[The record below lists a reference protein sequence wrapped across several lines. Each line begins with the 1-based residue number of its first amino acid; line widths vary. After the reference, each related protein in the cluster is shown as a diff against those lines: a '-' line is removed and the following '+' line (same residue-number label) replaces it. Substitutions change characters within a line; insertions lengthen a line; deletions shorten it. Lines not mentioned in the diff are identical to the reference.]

1 MINHT
6 EDRENMIHEKVLI
19 ICEESKYIQLY
30 QTMFSEV
37 ISENVILLDKVFQK
51 TVTQF
56 EKIIFANK
64 IKKIVGK
71 FLPYLFWNRFQIISQ
86 INKINKKSEE
96 PIYLIFL
103 SPCLQ
108 KYYTKELLK
117 RIKEKYP
124 QVRTGLLFVDSVFVQ
139 QAANALELALDKEL
153 FDEVYSFDKKDS
165 EKYGFKHVDTPY
177 SRYKENQKKS
187 MYDLYF
193 CGSVKGRAELLK
205 NINDKLKN
213 DVSCSWDIFSNKST
227 NSKEIECIQ
236 TFTRCRDRSEV
247 LPYSEVLERTM
258 KAGCILDIVQKG
270 QNGNTIRYY
279 EAICNDKKLLTN
291 NRSVLNSKYYD
302 PRYIQYFSK
311 AEEIDVEWI
320 KRPCE
325 VNFGYQGE
333 FSPEILI
340 RKFISECEEKNDK

>member
-1 MINHT
+1 MESIMIITN
-6 EDRENMIHEKVLI
+6 
-19 ICEESKYIQLY
+19 
-30 QTMFSEV
+30 
-37 ISENVILLDKVFQK
+37 
-51 TVTQF
+51 
-56 EKIIFANK
+56 
-64 IKKIVGK
+64 
-71 FLPYLFWNRFQIISQ
+71 
-86 INKINKKSEE
+86 
-96 PIYLIFL
+96 
-103 SPCLQ
+103 
-108 KYYTKELLK
+108 
-117 RIKEKYP
+117 KYP
-124 QVRTGLLFVDSVFVQ
+124 NITDPNVCVFVQ
-139 QAANALELALDKEL
+139 QLVWTMADLGYQCMVIVPLPINLNKAFVNFPEKKE
-153 FDEVYSFDKKDS
+153 EVT
-165 EKYGFKHVDTPY
+165 ENTPY

-247 LPYSEVLERTM
+247 IPYSEVLERTM

>member
-1 MINHT
+1 MIQ
-6 EDRENMIHEKVLI
+6 EKVLI
-19 ICEESKYIQLY
+19 VCEESKYTQLY
-30 QTMFSEV
+30 QIMFSEV
-37 ISENVILLDKVFQK
+37 ISDNVLLLDQVFQK
-51 TVTQF
+51 PVTRFQQM
-56 EKIIFANK
+56 IFANK
-64 IKKIVGK
+64 IKKITGK
-71 FLPYLFWNRFQIISQ
+71 VLTALFWNKFQIISQ
-86 INKINKKSEE
+86 IKKINNRNTE
-96 PIYLIFL
+96 PIYVIFL
-103 SPCLQ
+103 SPSLQ
-108 KYYTKELLK
+108 KYYTKELIEQLRK
-117 RIKEKYP
+117 KYP
-124 QVRTGLLFVDSVFVQ
+124 QIRTGLLFVDSAFVQ
-139 QAANALELALDKEL
+139 QAANALELATDKEL
-153 FDEVYSFDKKDS
+153 FDEIYSFDKKDS
-165 EKYGFKHVDTPY
+165 EKYGFKYVDTPY
-177 SRYKENQKKS
+177 SRYKGKQKKC

-247 LPYSEVLERTM
+247 IPYSEVLERTM